1 MIYLSSYRDCAPI
14 LRVRR
19 DMVGAIEGG
28 EVVKVSSSED
38 RRRIRKPTAI
48 FGGVGEK
55 LAGCE

>member
-1 MIYLSSYRDCAPI
+1 
-14 LRVRR
+14 
-19 DMVGAIEGG
+19 MVGAIEGG

-38 RRRIRKPTAI
+38 RRWIRKSTAI